1 MVGPPPEA
9 KDLVRVAVLA
19 PVRGLFTYRL
29 PAELRAGAAIGRR
42 VEVPFGRRKLQGF
55 IVDWPG
61 EAPAEVEPREVTAWV
76 DEAPLF
82 PDALFRFLLWTADY
96 YLHSPGE
103 VLKTALPP
111 GGTTAPKKRRKAH
124 GTEED
129 LIPPFAP
136 RTPTVAQAEACGAVV
151 AAVDSG
157 GYHPFLLHGV
167 TGSGKTEVY
176 LTAIARALE
185 LGKSAVVLV
194 PEIGLTPQLVQ
205 RFRERF
211 GNLVAVLHSGT
222 SRGERAREWH
232 RLRNGVARVAIGVRA
247 AVFAPVDHL
256 GLIVVDEEHDPSFK
270 QEDRLCY
277 HARDMAVARAKLS
290 GCSVVLGSA
299 TPSLE
304 SFSNAEAGRY
314 RKLTLPTRVD
324 DRVMPVVEL
333 VDLCGP
339 VQGILREPLLLAL
352 GETLQRGEQSI
363 LFLNRR
369 GHSGSLCCKSCG
381 HVESCPH
388 CSVSLTQ
395 HLARRRLLCHYCGL
409 TRAIPEHCPQCRGP
423 LTPLGVGTEKVEEE
437 VVRLFPTARVARLDS
452 DVGSA
457 ARVARTLRNFRDRK
471 IDVLVGTQVVAKG
484 HDFPFVTLVG
494 VVLADTGLT
503 LPDFRAAERS
513 FQLLV
518 QVAGRA
524 GRGDAPGR
532 VLIQTYHPDHPALVH
547 AGTHDYLAFAEGEL
561 QRRRAQG
568 WPPYG
573 RLCAVR
579 IDAVNPQAAERAAR
593 HLGKVAGRKLIER
606 KLRAAVLGPALA
618 PLERLRGRTRW
629 QLLLRAPTHQ
639 ALRELTVAL
648 QEASTDLG
656 PVRVVFDVDP
666 VSMM

>member
-1 MVGPPPEA
+1 
-9 KDLVRVAVLA
+9 
-19 PVRGLFTYRL
+19 
-29 PAELRAGAAIGRR
+29 
-42 VEVPFGRRKLQGF
+42 
-55 IVDWPG
+55 
-61 EAPAEVEPREVTAWV
+61 
-76 DEAPLF
+76 
-82 PDALFRFLLWTADY
+82 
-96 YLHSPGE
+96 
-103 VLKTALPP
+103 
-111 GGTTAPKKRRKAH
+111 
-124 GTEED
+124 
-129 LIPPFAP
+129 
-136 RTPTVAQAEACGAVV
+136 
-151 AAVDSG
+151 
-157 GYHPFLLHGV
+157 
-167 TGSGKTEVY
+167 
-176 LTAIARALE
+176 
-185 LGKSAVVLV
+185 VLV

-211 GNLVAVLHSGT
+211 GDLVAVLHSGT
-222 SRGERAREWH
+222 GRGERAREWH
-232 RLRNGVARVAIGVRA
+232 RLRDGVAKVAIGVRA
-247 AVFAPVDHL
+247 AVFAPVDDL

-290 GCSVVLGSA
+290 SCSVLLGSA

-314 RKLTLPTRVD
+314 QKLTLAGRID
-324 DRVMPVVEL
+324 DRVMPAVEL

-339 VQGILREPLLLAL
+339 VQGLLREPLLVAL
-352 GETLQRGEQSI
+352 GETLQRQEQAI

-369 GHSGSLCCKSCG
+369 GHSGCLCCKSCG

-395 HLARRRLLCHYCGL
+395 HLSRRRLLCHYCGL
-409 TRAIPEHCPQCRGP
+409 SRPIPERCPQCRGP
-423 LTPLGVGTEKVEEE
+423 LSPLGAGTEKVEEE

-452 DVGSA
+452 DAGSPA
-457 ARVARTLRNFRDRK
+457 QIARILRSFRDRK
-471 IDVLVGTQVVAKG
+471 LDVLVGTQVVAKG

-532 VLIQTYHPDHPALVH
+532 VLIQTYHPEHPALVH
-547 AGTHDYLAFAEGEL
+547 AGKHDYLAFAEGEL
-561 QRRRAQG
+561 HRRRAQG

-593 HLGKVAGRKLIER
+593 LLGKVAERKLVER

-629 QLLLRAPTHQ
+629 QLLLRAPTHA

-648 QEASTDLG
+648 QAAATDLG